1 MPIAVVVENNKKF
14 ELKSLPD
21 GFVVIRRMNYGESL
35 KRKDMMASVA
45 MDMEKRSGQEQST
58 KLQMEILSEKT
69 TLWEF
74 STLIMDHNLTDEND
88 KPLSFKDPNHVK
100 KLVGRVGDEI
110 QQYINDL
117 NSFEDDEEIKN

>member
-1 MPIAVVVENNKKF
+1 MPIAVVIDTNEKF
-14 ELKSLPD
+14 ELKTLP
-21 GFVVIRRMNYGESL
+21 GAFVVIRRMNYGESL

-45 MDMEKRSGQEQST
+45 MDMEKRAGQEQST

-74 STLIMDHNLTDEND
+74 STLIMEHNLTDEND
-88 KPLSFKDPNHVK
+88 KPLNFKDPNHVK
-100 KLVGRVGDEI
+100 KLVGRIGDEI

-117 NSFEDDEEIKN
+117 NSFEDSEEVKN